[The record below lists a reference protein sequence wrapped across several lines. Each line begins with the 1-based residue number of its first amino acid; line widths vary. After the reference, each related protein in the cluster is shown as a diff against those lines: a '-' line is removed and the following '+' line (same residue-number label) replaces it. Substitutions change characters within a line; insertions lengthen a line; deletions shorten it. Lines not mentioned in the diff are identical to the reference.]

1 MRDYSFNHHA
11 ACKRKSENG
20 VEHRSHLDKGILMLS
35 KILQAWD
42 RLRYLYRINPKVMIW
57 RIVHKI
63 IAPIYWHEVGYVTFN
78 CLMNHKYTDN
88 KGTECIILKTPESL
102 QDWKDRIPPLV
113 PFQKLEGHLA
123 DDPESFVILAMR
135 PDSSGSGKKVIG
147 YRMCQPNVFVFPG
160 IKEKLPLNSLF
171 TIHTEV
177 FPEYQRQKVNQV
189 MTTTTHEFCRQ
200 KGLTKILGVILAHNQ
215 PSIETLKQVK
225 GARIIARFESLSLFF
240 GLYRFSTPLDEIK
253 KAIENNEKEKGPGDT
268 I

>member
-1 MRDYSFNHHA
+1 MSGRIQQ
-11 ACKRKSENG
+11 E
-20 VEHRSHLDKGILMLS
+20 
-35 KILQAWD
+35 WD
-42 RLRYLYRINPKVMIW
+42 RLKYLYQINPRVMIR
-57 RIVHKI
+57 RIVHKM
-63 IAPIYWHEVGYVTFN
+63 IAPIYRHEVGYVTFN
-78 CLMNHKYTDN
+78 TPMNHGYTDD
-88 KGTECIILKTPESL
+88 KGTECVILKTPESL
-102 QDWKDRIPPLV
+102 QAWKNRISPSVL
-113 PFQKLEGHLA
+113 FYKLESHLA
-123 DDPESFVILAMR
+123 DDPESIVILATR
-135 PDSSGSGKKVIG
+135 SDFSGSGKKVIG

-253 KAIENNEKEKGPGDT
+253 KAIEHHEKEKGPGDT